1 MYQLLCTRIPVGFS
15 LGEVIALPFLPLSF
29 SCVLCKRVV
38 LNCVLFYNSVSD
50 LKGAEGCGSHR
61 TLCVSECERT
71 VCVRKRKKNFI
82 IFPSS
87 VPDLTA

>member
-1 MYQLLCTRIPVGFS
+1 M
-15 LGEVIALPFLPLSF
+15 
-29 SCVLCKRVV
+29 VV
-38 LNCVLFYNSVSD
+38 NCVLLCNSVSD

-61 TLCVSECERT
+61 TLCVSKCERT

-82 IFPSS
+82 TFPSS

>member
-1 MYQLLCTRIPVGFS
+1 M
-15 LGEVIALPFLPLSF
+15 
-29 SCVLCKRVV
+29 VV
-38 LNCVLFYNSVSD
+38 NCVLLCNSVSD

-71 VCVRKRKKNFI
+71 VCVRKRKKNFLT
-82 IFPSS
+82 FPSS